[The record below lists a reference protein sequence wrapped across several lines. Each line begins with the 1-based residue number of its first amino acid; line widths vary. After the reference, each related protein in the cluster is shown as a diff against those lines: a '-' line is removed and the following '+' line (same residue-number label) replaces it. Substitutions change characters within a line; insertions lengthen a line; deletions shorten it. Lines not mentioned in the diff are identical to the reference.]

1 MNKADKQFGQIMK
14 GMKVESPS
22 DDFRI
27 KVMSRIQ
34 AEAAVTRRP
43 LLVDYKPVISSRTWI
58 ILIGIFIALVIF
70 IILQAFKSEPSAV
83 DTSVLTTMA
92 DSVSKV
98 NNSVLQKGYGLF
110 SSVPTVA
117 YLIVLASLS
126 LWTLDSVL
134 TRLKHRPS
142 GIQAN

>member
-1 MNKADKQFGQIMK
+1 MNKLDKQFEQIMK
-14 GMKVESPS
+14 GIRIDSPS
-22 DDFRI
+22 SDFRI

-58 ILIGIFIALVIF
+58 ILTGIFVAIVIF

-83 DTSVLTTMA
+83 DPGVLTTMA

-134 TRLKHRPS
+134 TRFKHRPS
-142 GIQAN
+142 EIHGN

>member
-1 MNKADKQFGQIMK
+1 MNKLDKQFGQIVK
-14 GMKVESPS
+14 GMKIDSPS
-22 DDFRI
+22 SDFRI

-34 AEAAVTRRP
+34 AEAAVTQRP
-43 LLVDYKPVISSRTWI
+43 LLVDYKPVISKRTWI
-58 ILIGIFIALVIF
+58 ILIGMFVAAVVF

-83 DTSVLTTMA
+83 DSGVLTTMA

-98 NNSVLQKGYGLF
+98 NNSLLQKGYGLF

-134 TRLKHRPS
+134 TRFKRRPS
-142 GIQAN
+142 EIHAN